1 MTFTACFR
9 RRWAFRGFIAHLTDC
24 PPSSR
29 PILNLRSSRVS
40 AGVYAFSSVPSASSL
55 GWTIGSCMH
64 CMHQKT
70 DYACY
75 ARTQLRKRLHTMH
88 TETRIGVS
96 VGLRGCKCMQL
107 GMHTKRIQNAYKH
120 KKEDSSFYFFFI
132 LSVLLSFSLPA
143 IYSQHPRRPRLQAC
157 MTPPD
162 SPPRPRKKRPTSKGG
177 AFRVTGRNQAV
188 WRPRVGWRRP
198 KPASVMPM
206 QASAMTASM
215 APPTSRPVRA
225 RLGR

>member
-1 MTFTACFR
+1 MDDR
-9 RRWAFRGFIAHLTDC
+9 K
-24 PPSSR
+24 
-29 PILNLRSSRVS
+29 
-40 AGVYAFSSVPSASSL
+40 
-55 GWTIGSCMH
+55 SCMH
-64 CMHQKT
+64 CMHQKAS
-70 DYACY
+70 YACY
-75 ARTQLRKRLHTMH
+75 AKTQLRKRLHTMH
-88 TETRIGVS
+88 TSEHEHIKKRKREQFLFLLLLYIVCSSIFYCSRLTATKPYCSR
-96 VGLRGCKCMQL
+96 LRAL
-107 GMHTKRIQNAYKH
+107 TKLIEPHCLFFYLSLSAIYRR
-120 KKEDSSFYFFFI
+120 SSF
-132 LSVLLSFSLPA
+132 LCS
-143 IYSQHPRRPRLQAC
+143 RLQAC